1 MSRALHS
8 KSKAVMMAE
17 AVVVGFTKEEGWEDD
32 GIQIK
37 VTPLKATNKIEE
49 CSVMLVRNLV
59 T

>member
-1 MSRALHS
+1 
-8 KSKAVMMAE
+8 MMAE
-17 AVVVGFTKEEGWEDD
+17 AVVVGFTKEDGWEDD